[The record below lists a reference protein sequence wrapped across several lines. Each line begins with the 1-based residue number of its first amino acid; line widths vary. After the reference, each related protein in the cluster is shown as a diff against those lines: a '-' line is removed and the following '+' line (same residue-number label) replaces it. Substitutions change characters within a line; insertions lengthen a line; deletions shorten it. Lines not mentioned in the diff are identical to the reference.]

1 MIKKNISEIIRIYLN
16 FFYWNIILGA
26 VFIFS
31 AYTKLYPI
39 EPFEYTFVDLGI
51 GNWQMAPFIARFLI
65 GLEFLIG
72 FALVLN
78 LLLKKI
84 TYKLSLG
91 ILGFFCIYLLLQ
103 IFISGN
109 KGNCGCFGS
118 AIAMTPLQALI
129 KNIVMILILVSLYKF
144 HEGWSLGSKF
154 SKYFF
159 IVTTL
164 TSFSLPFVLNPVELD
179 YSSAYLN
186 KPEENFDIPLDTLYN
201 HATLNIPPRTLSTG
215 KHILVFAS
223 LTCPHCRIAAKKI
236 KIIHHR
242 NPEIPFYFIL
252 NGNDDKLKPFFEDTH
267 TEDIPH
273 CMLLGRSFIYLAGT
287 SMPVIYLINN
297 SKVEHNL
304 NYMDLDQGELEEWLK
319 K

>member
-1 MIKKNISEIIRIYLN
+1 MIKK
-16 FFYWNIILGA
+16 ILLSVLCALMGA

-72 FALVLN
+72 FALFMN
-78 LLLKKI
+78 LFLKKI
-84 TYKLSLG
+84 TYKLSIGVL
-91 ILGFFCIYLLLQ
+91 LFFCIYLLLQ

-118 AIAMTPLQALI
+118 SISMTPLQALI
-129 KNIVMILILVSLYKF
+129 KNLIMLVILGFLYKF
-144 HEGWSLGSKF
+144 HEGWNMGKF
-154 SKYFF
+154 SKYLF
-159 IVTTL
+159 IITVL
-164 TSFSLPFVLNPVELD
+164 TSIALPFILNPVELD
-179 YSSAYLN
+179 YSEAYLN
-186 KPEENFDIPLDTLYN
+186 KPEDNFDIPLDTLYN
-201 HATLNIPPRTLSTG
+201 HATLDIPPRTLSTG
-215 KHILVFAS
+215 KHILVFMS

-236 KIIHHR
+236 RIIHER
-242 NPEIPFYFIL
+242 NPEIPFYFVL
-252 NGNDDKLKPFFEDTH
+252 NGDTEKLKPFYDDTH
-267 TEDIPH
+267 SEEIPR
-273 CMLLGRSFIYLAGT
+273 CMLLGRPFVYLAGT

-297 SKVEHNL
+297 SKVEHDV
-304 NYMDLDQGELEEWLK
+304 NYMNLDQSELEEWLK